1 MSSPVK
7 FDNPLTTPALQVL
20 QFIWNRHHDSSV
32 DEEGDDT
39 PVHAIWNARMQKYS
53 STGLQDTYIAI
64 GSNVGDRVEAF
75 KEAISQLR
83 LLGNVTATSFLY
95 ETPPMYVT
103 DQEKFLNAACHLQTS
118 LQPDELLKALK
129 AVG

>member
-1 MSSPVK
+1 MTRALMRRV
-7 FDNPLTTPALQVL
+7 TTLLSMPY
-20 QFIWNRHHDSSV
+20 
-32 DEEGDDT
+32 GM
-39 PVHAIWNARMQKYS
+39 HACRNIV